1 MTLRLTRSSAPS
13 LAAATA
19 PPAPLRARLSSL
31 VHLSTLWRSVYA
43 TSCTLDFFLLTNRRD
58 THSNGI
64 YSLKDLLPEGYE
76 EKATCTYTPNIYNP
90 LSTNESAGYETTS
103 SAGDALCAFNGTGYA
118 IIKKSRDVVPVSVP
132 ETILCDDEN
141 EVDDQTW
148 DDSSDAEDA
157 FDLDVEDENFD
168 EDLDEYSDAY
178 SDEEFDE
185 DFDDDS
191 DEDYPDSNEQE
202 EYGYPLFTPTEDP
215 SAGPT
220 LPIVPPLLPAT
231 HLRKAS
237 STSKPSFTLI
247 KLPSMTSAPPSATAT
262 AATQEEKTALRKRAC
277 SDPGRIPPSSFSIQ
291 DMGFSTL
298 SSDPTSTMDSPT
310 AAASAGGHDGPL
322 STSTSTIYASRFTE
336 AAAPETVTIIATETG
351 TPTSSTGVGNG
362 DPETETTPVKTSDA
376 SHTSESGS
384 EMRAL
389 DDSIVFQDL
398 AVIWVMWVVFAY
410 IFV

>member
-1 MTLRLTRSSAPS
+1 MAPNFLALTTLLALLLT
-13 LAAATA
+13 AAAQIAYDPETN
-19 PPAPLRARLSSL
+19 SL
-31 VHLSTLWRSVYA
+31 VCSKPGGSYCASGSLEGPTIITCASQHTVEISLCNL
-43 TSCTLDFFLLTNRRD
+43 F
-58 THSNGI
+58 
-64 YSLKDLLPEGYE
+64 LKDLLPEGYE
-76 EKATCTYTPNIYNP
+76 EKATC
-90 LSTNESAGYETTS
+90 YETTS

-262 AATQEEKTALRKRAC
+262 AARRKRK
-277 SDPGRIPPSSFSIQ
+277 PLY

>member
-1 MTLRLTRSSAPS
+1 MKRNNSDPETN
-13 LAAATA
+13 
-19 PPAPLRARLSSL
+19 SL
-31 VHLSTLWRSVYA
+31 VCSKPGGSYCASGSLEGPTIITCASQHTVEIS
-43 TSCTLDFFLLTNRRD
+43 SCNLF
-58 THSNGI
+58 
-64 YSLKDLLPEGYE
+64 LKDLLPEGYE
-76 EKATCTYTPNIYNP
+76 EKATC
-90 LSTNESAGYETTS
+90 YETTS

-141 EVDDQTW
+141 EVNGQTW
-148 DDSSDAEDA
+148 DDSSDAEDT
-157 FDLDVEDENFD
+157 FDQDVED
-168 EDLDEYSDAY
+168 EDLDEYFDEYSDDDFDEY
-178 SDEEFDE
+178 FDEEFDE
-185 DFDDDS
+185 DYDDDY

-202 EYGYPLFTPTEDP
+202 AYGYPLFTPTEDP

-220 LPIVPPLLPAT
+220 LPIIPPLLPAT

-247 KLPSMTSAPPSATAT
+247 KLLSITSTSPSATETAT
-262 AATQEEKTALRKRAC
+262 TQEIKQEEKRALRKRAC

-298 SSDPTSTMDSPT
+298 SSDPTSTMDSLTT
-310 AAASAGGHDGPL
+310 ATTGGDHDGPL
-322 STSTSTIYASRFTE
+322 STSTSTIYASGLTE
-336 AAAPETVTIIATETG
+336 VAAPETVTTITTETG
-351 TPTSSTGVGNG
+351 TPTSSTGVGDG

>member
-1 MTLRLTRSSAPS
+1 MKQNNSDPETN
-13 LAAATA
+13 
-19 PPAPLRARLSSL
+19 SL
-31 VHLSTLWRSVYA
+31 VCSKPGGSYCASGSLEGPTIITCASQHTVEIS
-43 TSCTLDFFLLTNRRD
+43 SCNLF
-58 THSNGI
+58 
-64 YSLKDLLPEGYE
+64 LKDLLPEGYE
-76 EKATCTYTPNIYNP
+76 EKATC
-90 LSTNESAGYETTS
+90 YETTS

-157 FDLDVEDENFD
+157 FDLDVEDED
-168 EDLDEYSDAY
+168 
-178 SDEEFDE
+178 FDE
-185 DFDDDS
+185 DFDEYSDEYFDDDIYEDFDKYF
-191 DEDYPDSNEQE
+191 DEDYPNSNEQE
-202 EYGYPLFTPTEDP
+202 ENGYPLFTPTEDP

-247 KLPSMTSAPPSATAT
+247 KLPSMTSTPPSATAT
-262 AATQEEKTALRKRAC
+262 AATQEEKRTLRKRAC
-277 SDPGRIPPSSFSIQ
+277 SDPGRIPSPSFSIQ

-298 SSDPTSTMDSPT
+298 SLDPTSTMDSPT
-310 AAASAGGHDGPL
+310 AAAASAGGHDGPL

-336 AAAPETVTIIATETG
+336 VAAPETVTIIATETG

>member
-1 MTLRLTRSSAPS
+1 MKRSNSDPE
-13 LAAATA
+13 TN
-19 PPAPLRARLSSL
+19 SL
-31 VHLSTLWRSVYA
+31 VCSKPGGSYCASGSLEGPTIITCASQHTVEIS
-43 TSCTLDFFLLTNRRD
+43 SCNLF
-58 THSNGI
+58 
-64 YSLKDLLPEGYE
+64 LKDLLPEGYE
-76 EKATCTYTPNIYNP
+76 EKATC
-90 LSTNESAGYETTS
+90 YETTS

-118 IIKKSRDVVPVSVP
+118 IIKKSRDVIPVSVP

-141 EVDDQTW
+141 EVKGQTW

-157 FDLDVEDENFD
+157 FDQHVEDEDFD
-168 EDLDEYSDAY
+168 EDFDEYF
-178 SDEEFDE
+178 DEEFDE
-185 DFDDDS
+185 DFDDDY
-191 DEDYPDSNEQE
+191 DEDYPDNNEQE

-237 STSKPSFTLI
+237 STPEPSLTLI
-247 KLPSMTSAPPSATAT
+247 KLLSMTSTSPSATETAT
-262 AATQEEKTALRKRAC
+262 AQEEKRALRKRAC

-298 SSDPTSTMDSPT
+298 SSDPTSTMGSPT
-310 AAASAGGHDGPL
+310 AATTGGGHDGPL
-322 STSTSTIYASRFTE
+322 STSTSTIYASGFTE
-336 AAAPETVTIIATETG
+336 VAASETVTTIATETG
-351 TPTSSTGVGNG
+351 TPTSTGVGNG

>member
-1 MTLRLTRSSAPS
+1 MAPNFLALTTLLALLLT
-13 LAAATA
+13 AAAQIAYDPETN
-19 PPAPLRARLSSL
+19 SL
-31 VHLSTLWRSVYA
+31 VCSKPGGSYCASGSLEGPTIITCASQHTVEIS
-43 TSCTLDFFLLTNRRD
+43 SCNLF
-58 THSNGI
+58 
-64 YSLKDLLPEGYE
+64 LKDLLPEGYE
-76 EKATCTYTPNIYNP
+76 EKATC
-90 LSTNESAGYETTS
+90 YETTS

-132 ETILCDDEN
+132 ETILCSDEH
-141 EVDDQTW
+141 E
-148 DDSSDAEDA
+148 DSSQSLDDAYDAEDA
-157 FDLDVEDENFD
+157 FDQDVEDED
-168 EDLDEYSDAY
+168 VDEYSDEY
-178 SDEEFDE
+178 SDEYFDE
-185 DFDDDS
+185 EFEEDVNDDS
-191 DEDYPDSNEQE
+191 DADYPDNDEQE
-202 EYGYPLFTPTEDP
+202 KGGNPLFTPVEDT

-237 STSKPSFTLI
+237 STSKPSLTLI
-247 KLPSMTSAPPSATAT
+247 KLLSMTSTPPSATET
-262 AATQEEKTALRKRAC
+262 TSIQEEKSALRKRAC

-310 AAASAGGHDGPL
+310 AAPSGGYDGPL
-322 STSTSTIYASRFTE
+322 STFTSTIYASRFT
-336 AAAPETVTIIATETG
+336 AVTAPETVTIIATKTG
-351 TPTSSTGVGNG
+351 TPISSTGVGDGN
-362 DPETETTPVKTSDA
+362 PETETTPVKTSDA

-384 EMRAL
+384 ELRAM

>member
-1 MTLRLTRSSAPS
+1 MKRNNSDPETN
-13 LAAATA
+13 
-19 PPAPLRARLSSL
+19 SL
-31 VHLSTLWRSVYA
+31 VCSKPGGSYCA
-43 TSCTLDFFLLTNRRD
+43 S
-58 THSNGI
+58 G
-64 YSLKDLLPEGYE
+64 SLEGPTIITCASQHTGDQFMQPLDLLPEGYE
-76 EKATCTYTPNIYNP
+76 EKATC
-90 LSTNESAGYETTS
+90 YETTS

-141 EVDDQTW
+141 EVNGQIL
-148 DDSSDAEDA
+148 DDSNGAEDT
-157 FDLDVEDENFD
+157 FDQDVEDED
-168 EDLDEYSDAY
+168 TDK
-178 SDEEFDE
+178 
-185 DFDDDS
+185 DFDDDFS
-191 DEDYPDSNEQE
+191 EYYDEYFDDDYPDNDEQE
-202 EYGYPLFTPTEDP
+202 EYGYPLFTPKEDP

-231 HLRKAS
+231 HMRKAS

-247 KLPSMTSAPPSATAT
+247 KLLSMTSTSPSATETAT
-262 AATQEEKTALRKRAC
+262 KQEDKSALRNRAC
-277 SDPGRIPPSSFSIQ
+277 SDPGRMPPSSFSIQ

-298 SSDPTSTMDSPT
+298 SSDPTSTMESPT
-310 AAASAGGHDGPL
+310 AAAAAGGSGHDGPL
-322 STSTSTIYASRFTE
+322 STSTSTIYASGFTE
-336 AAAPETVTIIATETG
+336 VAAPETVTTITTETG

>member
-1 MTLRLTRSSAPS
+1 M
-13 LAAATA
+13 
-19 PPAPLRARLSSL
+19 
-31 VHLSTLWRSVYA
+31 HLSTRWRSVHA
-43 TSCTLDFFLLTNRRD
+43 TSCTLGFFLLTNRRD

-64 YSLKDLLPEGYE
+64 RYSLKDLLPEGYE
-76 EKATCTYTPNIYNP
+76 EKATCTHPPNIYNP
-90 LSTNESAGYETTS
+90 LSTNERAGYETTS

-148 DDSSDAEDA
+148 DDASDAEDA
-157 FDLDVEDENFD
+157 FDQDVEDED
-168 EDLDEYSDAY
+168 VDEYSDEY
-178 SDEEFDE
+178 FDEYTDEDSDE
-185 DFDDDS
+185 DFDEYSDEDSDEYFDDDS
-191 DEDYPDSNEQE
+191 NEDYPDNNEQE

-220 LPIVPPLLPAT
+220 LPIIPPLLPAT

-237 STSKPSFTLI
+237 STSNPSFTLI
-247 KLPSMTSAPPSATAT
+247 KLLSMSSNPPSATETAT
-262 AATQEEKTALRKRAC
+262 KQAEKTALRKRAC

-298 SSDPTSTMDSPT
+298 SSDPTSPMDNPT

-336 AAAPETVTIIATETG
+336 VAAPETVTIIATESG
-351 TPTSSTGVGNG
+351 TPTSSAGVGNG

>member
-1 MTLRLTRSSAPS
+1 MASNFLALTTLLALLLT
-13 LAAATA
+13 AAAQIAYDPETN
-19 PPAPLRARLSSL
+19 SL
-31 VHLSTLWRSVYA
+31 VCSKPGGSYCASGSLEGPTIITCASQHTVEIS
-43 TSCTLDFFLLTNRRD
+43 SCNLF
-58 THSNGI
+58 
-64 YSLKDLLPEGYE
+64 LKDLLPEGYE
-76 EKATCTYTPNIYNP
+76 EKATC
-90 LSTNESAGYETTS
+90 YETTS

-247 KLPSMTSAPPSATAT
+247 KLLSMTSNPPSATET
-262 AATQEEKTALRKRAC
+262 AARQEEKRTLRKRAC
-277 SDPGRIPPSSFSIQ
+277 SDPGRIPLSSFSIQ

-322 STSTSTIYASRFTE
+322 STSTSTIYASRYTE
-336 AAAPETVTIIATETG
+336 VAAPETVTIIATETG
-351 TPTSSTGVGNG
+351 TPTSSTGVGDG